1 MPRVPAP
8 HGSRIKE
15 TGDLAFAA
23 FALQRGLKVLRARE
37 WRKDAGGACEYHFA
51 FDDAEDRW
59 EQMHVDFANSESA
72 AFDAATRTLKKLCKR
87 NAGDQ
92 RP

>member
-1 MPRVPAP
+1 MVRVPEP
-8 HGSRIKE
+8 HGAQTKE

-23 FALQRGLKVLRARE
+23 FALHRGLKVVRARE
-37 WRKDAGGACEYHFA
+37 WRKDANGACEYHFT
-51 FDDAEDRW
+51 FGDPDDRW
-59 EQMHVDFANSESA
+59 EQLHVDFANSEAA

-92 RP
+92 H